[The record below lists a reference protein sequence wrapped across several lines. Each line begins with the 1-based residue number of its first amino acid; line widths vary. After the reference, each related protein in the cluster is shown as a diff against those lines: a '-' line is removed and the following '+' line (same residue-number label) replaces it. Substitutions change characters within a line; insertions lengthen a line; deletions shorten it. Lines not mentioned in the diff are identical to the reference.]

1 MIESIQNPKIKALV
15 KIQQSNAERR
25 KENKIIVE
33 GRQENTLAL
42 SKGYEPLEFYICS
55 TIFPDALPSQ
65 AKVHLVSEK
74 VYEKIAYRGGTE
86 GIVGVYRSVEH
97 SLGNYTPCDAV
108 SIIVVEGSE
117 KPGNL
122 GAIIR
127 SCEALGIDSL
137 IITDPKT
144 DLYNPNVIRSSVGC
158 VFLLKIFTTT
168 NEELHNFLE
177 KNRIALYTTDM
188 HTEARAIDSVDFTR
202 SCALLFGTEHSGI
215 STFWKKKGQNV
226 LIPMHGTIDS
236 LNLSNAVA
244 ISAYEMQ
251 RQKTSS
257 RQSL

>member
-15 KIQQSNAERR
+15 KMQQSNAERR

-33 GRQENTLAL
+33 GRQENSLAL
-42 SKGYEPLEFYICS
+42 RNGYTALEYYICP
-55 TIFPDALPSQ
+55 TIFTETTPSN
-65 AKVHLVSEK
+65 AVVHFVSEK
-74 VYEKIAYRGGTE
+74 VYDKIAYRGGTE
-86 GIVGVYRSVEH
+86 GI
-97 SLGNYTPCDAV
+97 LGIYQAMDHALAKYIPERAS

-127 SCEALGIDSL
+127 SCEALGIESL

-158 VFLLKIFTTT
+158 VFLLKIFTST
-168 NEELHNFLE
+168 NEELLAFLE
-177 KNRIALYTTDM
+177 NYHIQLYTTDM
-188 HTEARAIDSVDFTR
+188 HCDARPINTVDLTQ

-215 STFWKKKGQNV
+215 SAFWKDKGQNV
-226 LIPMHGTIDS
+226 LIPMHGVIDS

-251 RQKTSS
+251 RQKS
-257 RQSL
+257 